1 MFEKHATLGNN
12 NAHVHNNYIK
22 YMMATRQLAC
32 ERDSFQSIFNVNIKF
47 VHMQW
52 NLSLLRT
59 PTNEDTSLIR
69 TPFLSPRTALAC

>member
-47 VHMQW
+47 VH
-52 NLSLLRT
+52 NLSP
-59 PTNEDTSLIR
+59 PTNEDNS